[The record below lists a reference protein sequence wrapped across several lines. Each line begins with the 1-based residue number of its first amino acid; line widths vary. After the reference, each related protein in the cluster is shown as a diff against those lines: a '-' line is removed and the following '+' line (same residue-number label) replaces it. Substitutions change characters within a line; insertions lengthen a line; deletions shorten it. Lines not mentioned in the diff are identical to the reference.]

1 MDTYSY
7 IANADAAAIE
17 TLYQAYQQNPESV
30 DFGWRKFFEGFDFS
44 QQFPE
49 GAPVVPGANGNGA
62 ANGAAA
68 GATKAAPSPGPVP
81 QPDTYGVLNT
91 AASTNNAPGLASG
104 EPASDKETAVRNLIH
119 AFRSRGHLRAKTN
132 PVRERKDRKPR
143 LDLADF
149 GLGEADLD
157 TAFKNG
163 EVLGLGGQ
171 TKLRD
176 IVAALEKIYT
186 GAIGFEYMYIR
197 DPQVLDWFREKVE
210 RDSLAFNPGVEY
222 KKRILKK
229 LNEAVV
235 FENFLHTKFLGQKRF
250 SLEGG
255 ETTIPALDAIIGKG
269 AELGV
274 KEVMIGMAHRGRLN
288 VLANIMGK
296 TYEQIFSEFEGTAV
310 PDLTMGDG
318 DVKYHMGYSSEVE
331 ASGGQKV
338 NLKLAPNPS
347 HLEAVNPVVEGFV
360 RAKIEHQYGGDY
372 HQILPILIHGDAA
385 LAGQGIGY
393 ELTQMSQLEGYKT
406 GGTIHFVINNQV
418 GFTTDF
424 EDARSSIYST
434 DLAKIIDAPVVHVN
448 GDDPEAVVFAVQ
460 LATEYRQQ
468 FHADIFIDMVC
479 YRRHGH
485 NESDEP
491 KFTQPTLYNLISKH
505 QNPREVYN
513 ATLVQRG
520 DVDAELANQ
529 MDREFRD
536 TLQARLDMVK
546 QQPLPYKYQ
555 ALENEWR
562 SLHRSTPEDFEQ
574 SPETGISAE
583 IVEKVA
589 KALTTIPEG
598 FKPIKQI
605 DNLLKERRNMFF
617 ENYGSWVRMPEGW
630 MRDYV
635 KKYDGSR
642 VLNWAAGELLAYGS
656 LLSENHI
663 VRVSGQDVQRGTF
676 SHRHAVLH
684 DAETSAPYNSLNFME
699 GENEKLSIYN
709 SLLSEYAV
717 LGFEFGYGMA
727 NPTALVVWE
736 AQFGD
741 FANGA
746 QTMIDQFVVSSES
759 KWQRMNGLVMQL
771 PHGYEGQGPEHSN
784 ARPERFLQLAAE
796 NNIVVAN
803 ITTPANFFHALRRQ
817 LTWSFRKPLVVMS
830 PKSMLRHPLCV
841 SPVEDF
847 TSGRFREVLGD
858 DFAEAKKVKRVL
870 LCSGKVYY
878 DLLEEQRA
886 SDRRDV
892 AIVRLEQLHPFPK
905 KQLDAELAKY
915 GKAKIY
921 WVQEEPENMGYWN
934 FMLRYMRRELEDVIA
949 RKPSASP
956 ATGYNKIHVKEQKE
970 LVARAFDK
978 PKEAVA
984 DNNIEA
990 TAEIAKKQD

>member
-1 MDTYSY
+1 MDAYSY
-7 IANADAAAIE
+7 IANAHGEYIDQ
-17 TLYQAYQQNPESV
+17 LYQSYKNDPESV

-44 QQFPE
+44 QQYPE
-49 GAPVVPGANGNGA
+49 GGM
-62 ANGAAA
+62 
-68 GATKAAPSPGPVP
+68 P
-81 QPDTYGVLNT
+81 QADGEGVLT
-91 AASTNNAPGLASG
+91 TSASTNQAG
-104 EPASDKETAVRNLIH
+104 EIRAVDKVSADKETQVRNLIH
-119 AFRSRGHLRAKTN
+119 AYRSRGHLVARTN
-132 PVRERKDRKPR
+132 PVRERKDRKAR
-143 LDLADF
+143 LSISDF
-149 GLGEADLD
+149 GLSEADLD
-157 TAFKNG
+157 TTFKNG
-163 EVLGLGGQ
+163 EVLGLGPNA
-171 TKLRD
+171 KLRD
-176 IVAALEKIYT
+176 IVAALDKIYT
-186 GAIGFEYMYIR
+186 RTIGFEYMYIR

-210 RDSLAFNPGVEY
+210 KDSLSFNPGIEY
-222 KKRILKK
+222 KKRILSK

-255 ETTIPALDAIIGKG
+255 ETTIPALDAIIRKG

-274 KEVMIGMAHRGRLN
+274 EEVMIGMAHRGRLN

-318 DVKYHMGYSSEVE
+318 DVKYHMGYSSQVD
-331 ASGGQKV
+331 AGGRTV

-360 RAKIEHQYGGDY
+360 RAKLDHGYANNYDKV
-372 HQILPILIHGDAA
+372 LPILIHGDAA
-385 LAGQGIGY
+385 VAGQGIGY
-393 ELTQMSQLEGYKT
+393 EVTQMSQLEGYKT
-406 GGTIHFVINNQV
+406 GGTVHFVINNQV

-434 DLAKIIDAPVVHVN
+434 DLAKIIDAPVLHVN

-513 ATLVQRG
+513 AMLVQRG
-520 DVDAELANQ
+520 DVDAQLAAQ
-529 MDREFRD
+529 MDKEFRD
-536 TLQARLDMVK
+536 TLQARLDLVK
-546 QQPLPYKYQ
+546 QKPLPYNYQ

-562 SLHRSTPEDFEQ
+562 SLRRSKPEDFEQ
-574 SPETGISAE
+574 SPQTGISE
-583 IVEKVA
+583 EVVLQVG
-589 KALTTIPEG
+589 KALTRLPEG
-598 FKPIKQI
+598 FRPLKQI
-605 DNLLKERRNMFF
+605 DKLMEERKKMFF
-617 ENYGSWVRMPEGW
+617 
-630 MRDYV
+630 DT
-635 KKYDGSR
+635 R

-656 LLSENHI
+656 LLAENHI
-663 VRVSGQDVQRGTF
+663 VRLSGQDVQRGTF

-684 DAETSAPYNSLNFME
+684 DAETSAPYNSLNHIVAGQE
-699 GENEKLSIYN
+699 QLRIYN

-717 LGFEFGYGMA
+717 LGFEFGYAMA
-727 NPTALVVWE
+727 NPTALVIWE

-746 QTMIDQFVVSSES
+746 QTMIDQFIVSSES
-759 KWQRMNGLVMQL
+759 KWQRMNGLVMLL

-803 ITTPANFFHALRRQ
+803 MTTPANFFHALRRQ
-817 LTWSFRKPLVVMS
+817 LTWEFRKPLVVMS

-841 SPVEDF
+841 SPVEEF
-847 TSGRFREVLGD
+847 TSGTFREVLGD
-858 DFAEAKKVKRVL
+858 VYAEDKKVKRVL
-870 LCSGKVYY
+870 LCSGKVYF
-878 DLLEEQRA
+878 DLLDEQQQSKRT
-886 SDRRDV
+886 DV

-905 KQLDAELAKY
+905 KQLAVELAKY
-915 GKAKIY
+915 PKAKVY

-934 FMLRYMRRELEDVIA
+934 YLLRFMRRELEDVIS

-956 ATGYNKIHVKEQKE
+956 ATGYNKVHVKEQKE
-970 LVARAFDK
+970 LVARAFGVSTAEV
-978 PKEAVA
+978 EAE
-984 DNNIEA
+984 NIKA
-990 TAEIAKKQD
+990 TAEVAKKQD

>member
-1 MDTYSY
+1 MDAYSY

-17 TLYQAYQQNPESV
+17 TLYQAYKQNPESV
-30 DFGWRKFFEGFDFS
+30 DYGWRKFFEGFDFS
-44 QQFPE
+44 QTFPE
-49 GAPVVPGANGNGA
+49 GAPVVPNANGNSQSAGTTSAPVA
-62 ANGAAA
+62 AKTAAPAAA
-68 GATKAAPSPGPVP
+68 P
-81 QPDTYGVLNT
+81 QPDDYGVLNT
-91 AASTNNAPGLASG
+91 TASTNNAPAFATSQIPG
-104 EPASDKETAVRNLIH
+104 DKETAVRNLIH
-119 AFRSRGHLRAKTN
+119 AYRSRGHLRAKTN
-132 PVRERKDRKPR
+132 PVRERKDRKAR

-149 GLGEADLD
+149 GLSEADMN
-157 TAFKNG
+157 TVFRNG
-163 EVLGLGGQ
+163 EGLGLGAQ
-171 TKLRD
+171 ATLRD

-186 GAIGFEYMYIR
+186 GPIGFEYMYIR

-210 RDSLAFNPGVEY
+210 KDSLAFNPGVEY

-331 ASGGQKV
+331 TSGGQKV

-360 RAKIEHQYGGDY
+360 RAKIEHQYGNDY

-393 ELTQMSQLEGYKT
+393 EVTQMSQLEGYKT

-434 DLAKIIDAPVVHVN
+434 DLAKIIDAPVIHVN
-448 GDDPEAVVFAVQ
+448 GDNPEAVVFAVQ

-513 ATLVQRG
+513 AMLVQRG

-529 MDREFRD
+529 MDKEFRD

-546 QQPLPYKYQ
+546 QKPLPYNYQ
-555 ALENEWR
+555 SLENEWR
-562 SLHRSTPEDFEQ
+562 SLRRSKPEDFEQ
-574 SPETGISAE
+574 SPETGISADV
-583 IVEKVA
+583 VERVA
-589 KALTTIPEG
+589 KALTTIPDG

-605 DNLLKERRNMFF
+605 DNLLKERRKMFY
-617 ENYGSWVRMPEGW
+617 ET
-630 MRDYV
+630 
-635 KKYDGSR
+635 R

-656 LLSENHI
+656 LLAEKRI

-684 DAETSAPYNSLNFME
+684 DAETSAPYTSLNFME
-699 GENEKLSIYN
+699 GEHEQLSIFN

-717 LGFEFGYGMA
+717 LGFEFGYAMA

-746 QTMIDQFVVSSES
+746 QTMIDQFIVSSES
-759 KWQRMNGLVMQL
+759 KWQRMNGVVMLL

-796 NNIVVAN
+796 NNIIVAN
-803 ITTPANFFHALRRQ
+803 MTTPANFFHALRRQ

-841 SPVEDF
+841 SPIEEF
-847 TSGRFREVLGD
+847 TSGSFREVLGD
-858 DFAEAKKVKRVL
+858 TFAEAKKVKRVL
-870 LCSGKVYY
+870 LCSGKVYF
-878 DLLEEQRA
+878 DLLEEQRT
-886 SDRRDV
+886 SNRTDV

-915 GKAKIY
+915 GKAKVY

-934 FMLRYMRRELEDVIA
+934 YMLRFMRRELEDVIS

-970 LVARAFDK
+970 LVGRAFDK

-984 DNNIEA
+984 DANIKETVA
-990 TAEIAKKQD
+990 SAKSTD

>member
-1 MDTYSY
+1 MNSYSY
-7 IANADAAAIE
+7 IANADAVAIE

-44 QQFPE
+44 QQFPAE
-49 GAPVVPGANGNGA
+49 GLPATNGNGT
-62 ANGAAA
+62 AAA
-68 GATKAAPSPGPVP
+68 PAGPVAAPAAPAAP
-81 QPDTYGVLNT
+81 QPNDYGVLNT
-91 AASTNNAPGLASG
+91 AASTNNAPAGLVSNETAPG
-104 EPASDKETAVRNLIH
+104 DKETAVRNLIH
-119 AFRSRGHLRAKTN
+119 AYRSRGHLRAKTN
-132 PVRERKDRKPR
+132 PVRERKDRQPR
-143 LDLADF
+143 LDLSDF
-149 GLGEADLD
+149 GLSDTDLD
-157 TAFKNG
+157 TPFRNG
-163 EVLGLGGQ
+163 ETLGLGPKA
-171 TKLRD
+171 TLRD
-176 IVAALEKIYT
+176 IIVALEKIYT
-186 GAIGFEYMYIR
+186 STVGFEYMYIR
-197 DPQVLDWFREKVE
+197 DPEVLDWLREKIE
-210 RDSLAFNPGVEY
+210 REALAFNPGVEY

-269 AELGV
+269 ADLGV
-274 KEVMIGMAHRGRLN
+274 QEVIIGMAHRGRLN

-296 TYEQIFSEFEGTAV
+296 TYEQIFSEFEGTAI

-331 ASGGQKV
+331 TANGKKV

-360 RAKIEHQYGGDY
+360 RAKIEHQYAGDY
-372 HQILPILIHGDAA
+372 HKILPILIHGDAA

-406 GGTIHFVINNQV
+406 GGTVHFVINNQV

-424 EDARSSIYST
+424 EDARSSIYCT
-434 DLAKIIDAPVVHVN
+434 DLAKMIDAPVIHVN
-448 GDDPEAVVFAVQ
+448 GDDPEAVVFAAQ
-460 LATEYRQQ
+460 LAAEYRQQ
-468 FHADIFIDMVC
+468 FHADFFIDMVC

-491 KFTQPTLYNLISKH
+491 KFTQPTLYNIISKH

-520 DVDAELANQ
+520 DVDAELASQ
-529 MDREFRD
+529 MDKEFRD
-536 TLQARLDMVK
+536 TLQARLDLVK
-546 QQPLPYKYQ
+546 QKPLPYKYQ

-562 SLHRSTPEDFEQ
+562 SLRRSTNEDFVQ
-574 SPETGISAE
+574 SPETGITAE
-583 IVEKVA
+583 VVAKVA
-589 KALTTIPEG
+589 KALTTIPDG

-605 DNLLKERRNMFF
+605 DNLLRERRKMFY
-617 ENYGSWVRMPEGW
+617 ET
-630 MRDYV
+630 
-635 KKYDGSR
+635 R

-684 DAETSAPYNSLNFME
+684 DAETSAPYNSLNHLE
-699 GENEKLSIYN
+699 GEHEQLSIFN

-759 KWQRMNGLVMQL
+759 KWQRMNGLVMLL

-796 NNIVVAN
+796 NNIIVAN
-803 ITTPANFFHALRRQ
+803 VTTPANFFHLLRRQ
-817 LTWSFRKPLVVMS
+817 LTWNFRKPLVVMS
-830 PKSMLRHPLCV
+830 PKSMLRNPLCV
-841 SPVEDF
+841 SPIDEF
-847 TSGRFREVLGD
+847 TSGRFREVLAD
-858 DFAEAKKVKRVL
+858 DYAEAKKVKRVL

-878 DLLEEQRA
+878 DLLDEQRT
-886 SDRRDV
+886 SNRTDV
-892 AIVRLEQLHPFPK
+892 ALVRVEQLHPFP
-905 KQLDAELAKY
+905 QQALQAELAKY
-915 GKAKIY
+915 PKAKVF

-934 FMLRYMRRELEDVIA
+934 YLLRFMRRELEDVVA

-956 ATGYNKIHVKEQKE
+956 ATGYNKIHVKEQKD
-970 LVARAFDK
+970 LVARAFDR
-978 PKEAVA
+978 PQNAVA
-984 DNNIEA
+984 TEQIKEMVKV
-990 TAEIAKKQD
+990 AKKQD

>member
-1 MDTYSY
+1 MDAYSY
-7 IANADAAAIE
+7 IANAHGDYIDQLYKA
-17 TLYQAYQQNPESV
+17 YQADPESV

-44 QQFPE
+44 QQYPAE
-49 GAPVVPGANGNGA
+49 GEAQVVG
-62 ANGAAA
+62 
-68 GATKAAPSPGPVP
+68 S
-81 QPDTYGVLNT
+81 GVLST
-91 AASTNNAPGLASG
+91 SASTDGAGQIRAVDTIS
-104 EPASDKETAVRNLIH
+104 ADKETQVSNLIH
-119 AFRSRGHLRAKTN
+119 AYRSRGHLRAKTN
-132 PVRERKDRKPR
+132 PVRERKDRKAR
-143 LDLADF
+143 LDIADF

-157 TAFKNG
+157 TTFKTG
-163 EVLGLGGQ
+163 EVLGLGAGA
-171 TKLRD
+171 KLRD
-176 IVAALEKIYT
+176 IIAALEKIYT
-186 GAIGFEYMYIR
+186 RSIGFEYMYIR
-197 DPQVLDWFREKVE
+197 DPQILDWFRAKVE
-210 RDSLAFNPGVEY
+210 KDSLAFNPGVEY

-255 ETTIPALDAIIGKG
+255 ETTIPALDAIINK
-269 AELGV
+269 ASELGV
-274 KEVMIGMAHRGRLN
+274 NEVMIGMAHRGRLN

-318 DVKYHMGYSSEVE
+318 DVKYHMGYSSEVDTE
-331 ASGGQKV
+331 GGRKV

-434 DLAKIIDAPVVHVN
+434 DLAKIIDAPVLHVN
-448 GDDPEAVVFAVQ
+448 GDDPEAVVFAVR

-491 KFTQPTLYNLISKH
+491 KFTQPTLYNIISKH

-520 DVDAELANQ
+520 DVDAELAAQ
-529 MDREFRD
+529 MDKEFRD

-546 QQPLPYKYQ
+546 QKPLPYNYQ

-562 SLHRSTPEDFEQ
+562 SLRRSKPEDFEQ
-574 SPETGISAE
+574 SPETGISEE
-583 IVEKVA
+583 IVQKVG
-589 KALTTIPEG
+589 KALTTLPEG
-598 FKPIKQI
+598 FRPLKQI
-605 DNLLKERRNMFF
+605 EKLMEERKKMFF
-617 ENYGSWVRMPEGW
+617 ET
-630 MRDYV
+630 
-635 KKYDGSR
+635 R

-656 LLSENHI
+656 LLSEKHI

-684 DAETSAPYNSLNFME
+684 DAETSAPYNSLNYIGE
-699 GENEKLSIYN
+699 GQEKLSIYN

-717 LGFEFGYGMA
+717 LGFEFGYAMA
-727 NPTALVVWE
+727 NPTALVIWE

-746 QTMIDQFVVSSES
+746 QTMIDQFIVSSES
-759 KWQRMNGLVMQL
+759 KWQRMNGVVLQL

-796 NNIVVAN
+796 NNIIVAN
-803 ITTPANFFHALRRQ
+803 MTTPANFFHALRRQ

-841 SPVEDF
+841 SPVEEF
-847 TSGRFREVLGD
+847 TSGSFREVLGD
-858 DFAEAKKVKRVL
+858 TYADAKKVKRVL
-870 LCSGKVYY
+870 LCSGKVYF
-878 DLLEEQRA
+878 DLLEEQRT
-886 SDRRDV
+886 SGRTDV

-915 GKAKIY
+915 PKAKLY

-934 FMLRYMRRELEDVIA
+934 YLLRFMRRELEDVVA

-956 ATGYNKIHVKEQKE
+956 ATGYNKVHVKEQKD
-970 LVARAFDK
+970 LVGRAFDK

-984 DNNIEA
+984 DDNIKDTVEV
-990 TAEIAKKQD
+990 AKKSD

>member
-1 MDTYSY
+1 MDANSY
-7 IANADAAAIE
+7 IANAHGDYLDN
-17 TLYQAYQQNPESV
+17 LYQSYKTDPQSV
-30 DFGWRKFFEGFDFS
+30 DASWQKFFEGFDFA
-44 QQFPE
+44 QQYPE
-49 GAPVVPGANGNGA
+49 GGMPQADGEGAL
-62 ANGAAA
+62 
-68 GATKAAPSPGPVP
+68 TTS
-81 QPDTYGVLNT
+81 
-91 AASTNNAPGLASG
+91 ASTNQAGAIR
-104 EPASDKETAVRNLIH
+104 AVDTVAADKETQVRNLIH
-119 AFRSRGHLRAKTN
+119 AYRSRGHLVAKTN
-132 PVRERKDRKPR
+132 PVRERKDRKAR
-143 LDLADF
+143 LSIADF
-149 GLGEADLD
+149 GLSDADLD
-157 TAFKNG
+157 TKFKNG
-163 EVLGLGGQ
+163 EVLGLG
-171 TKLRD
+171 TEATLRE
-176 IVAALEKIYT
+176 IVAALQKVYT
-186 GAIGFEYMYIR
+186 RTIGFEYMYIR

-210 RDSLAFNPGVEY
+210 KDSLSFNPGVEY

-255 ETTIPALDAIIGKG
+255 ESTIPALDAIINK
-269 AELGV
+269 ASELGV
-274 KEVMIGMAHRGRLN
+274 QEVMIGMAHRGRLN

-331 ASGGQKV
+331 TEGGQKV

-393 ELTQMSQLEGYKT
+393 ELTQMSLLEGYKT

-434 DLAKIIDAPVVHVN
+434 DLAKIIDAPVLHVN
-448 GDDPEAVVFAVQ
+448 GDDPEAVVFAVR

-513 ATLVQRG
+513 AMLVQRG
-520 DVDAELANQ
+520 DVDAQLAQQ
-529 MDREFRD
+529 MDKEFRD

-546 QQPLPYKYQ
+546 QKPLPYNYQ
-555 ALENEWR
+555 PLENEWR
-562 SLHRSTPEDFEQ
+562 TLRRSKPEDFEK
-574 SPETGISAE
+574 SPETGISEEVVA
-583 IVEKVA
+583 KVG
-589 KALTTIPEG
+589 KALTTLPEG
-598 FKPIKQI
+598 FRPLKQI
-605 DNLLKERRNMFF
+605 EKLMEERKKMFF
-617 ENYGSWVRMPEGW
+617 ET
-630 MRDYV
+630 
-635 KKYDGSR
+635 R

-656 LLSENHI
+656 LLDEKHI

-684 DAETSAPYNSLNFME
+684 DAETSAPYNSLNYIGE
-699 GENEKLSIYN
+699 GQEKLSIYN

-717 LGFEFGYGMA
+717 LGFEFGYAMA
-727 NPTALVVWE
+727 NPTALVIWE

-746 QTMIDQFVVSSES
+746 QTMIDQFIVSSES
-759 KWQRMNGLVMQL
+759 KWQRMNGVVLQL

-796 NNIVVAN
+796 NNIIVAN
-803 ITTPANFFHALRRQ
+803 MTTPANFFHALRRQ
-817 LTWSFRKPLVVMS
+817 LTWEFRKPLVVMS

-841 SPVEDF
+841 SPVEEF
-847 TSGRFREVLGD
+847 TSGHFREVLGD
-858 DFAEAKKVKRVL
+858 VYADAKKVKRVL
-870 LCSGKVYY
+870 LCSGKVYF
-878 DLLEEQRA
+878 DLLDEQQQSGRT
-886 SDRRDV
+886 DV

-915 GKAKIY
+915 PKAKLY

-934 FMLRYMRRELEDVIA
+934 YLLRFMRRELEDVYS

-956 ATGYNKIHVKEQKE
+956 ATGYNKVHVKEQKD

-984 DNNIEA
+984 DDNIKA
-990 TAEIAKKQD
+990 TAEVAKKQD